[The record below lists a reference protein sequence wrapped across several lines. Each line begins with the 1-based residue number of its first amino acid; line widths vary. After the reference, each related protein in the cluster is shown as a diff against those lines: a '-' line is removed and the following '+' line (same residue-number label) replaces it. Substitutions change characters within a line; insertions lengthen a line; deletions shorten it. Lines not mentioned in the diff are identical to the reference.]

1 MANGGTIKKLVI
13 SEIDAEGNEI
23 SAYENMKVE
32 IKSDVMILLNGEQH
46 CTKVKK
52 EKDVKIEVL
61 RDGDTSKSNFTLL
74 IKNETKNAK
83 SMIQEN
89 PLIVTAG
96 TFI

>member
-1 MANGGTIKKLVI
+1 
-13 SEIDAEGNEI
+13 
-23 SAYENMKVE
+23 MKVE
-32 IKSDVMILLNGEQH
+32 IKSDVTILLNGEQH

-52 EKDVKIEVL
+52 EKDVKIEVF
-61 RDGDTSKSNFTLL
+61 RDGDTSKCTFTLL

-83 SMIQEN
+83 SMIKEI